1 MIINAMRRSF
11 SSQSLIPC
19 SLVCGTPR
27 LRGCTVRARH
37 RWKISQHD
45 RGATAAPNSIYPQK
59 ISRLSVFFF
68 FEKHLDYQLRAAMQ
82 TQPSIPSNHTHV
94 RTASSVGLVFFFFL
108 CMPLYVKV
116 VFLAYMGMGR
126 PLWYMNGLG
135 ILHVCLVEV
144 VRYEY
149 ISRTSVKSLYS
160 LGRNRQW
167 RINPYHFERIKI
179 LKRRGELS
187 LF

>member
-94 RTASSVGLVFFFFL
+94 RTASSVGLVFFFFVHASVRKS
-108 CMPLYVKV
+108 CVPRIHGHGPASMVYEWARN
-116 VFLAYMGMGR
+116 FT
-126 PLWYMNGLG
+126 
-135 ILHVCLVEV
+135 CLP
-144 VRYEY
+144 
-149 ISRTSVKSLYS
+149 S
-160 LGRNRQW
+160 
-167 RINPYHFERIKI
+167 
-179 LKRRGELS
+179 
-187 LF
+187 